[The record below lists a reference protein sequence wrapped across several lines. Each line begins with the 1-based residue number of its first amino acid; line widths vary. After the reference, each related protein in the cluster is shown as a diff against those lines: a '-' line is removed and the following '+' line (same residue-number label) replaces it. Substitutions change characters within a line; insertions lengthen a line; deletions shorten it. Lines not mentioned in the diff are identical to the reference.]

1 MVYYSNSESETW
13 AIGKLISEK
22 IKPGDKI
29 LLDGDI
35 GAGKSVLAR
44 GIAGGLGVTEAMPSP
59 TFTLVNEYDAKY
71 KIYHFDFYRLNDPY
85 ELYEIGFEEYVYSP
99 GVSLI
104 EWYSKGGEL
113 IPNESILVSIKIDSG
128 NKRKIEINW
137 TR

>member
-22 IKPGDKI
+22 IKQGDKI

-44 GIAGGLGVTEAMPSP
+44 GIAAGLGVTEPMPSP

-85 ELYEIGFEEYVYSP
+85 ELYEIGFEDYVYSE

-113 IPNESILVSIKIDSG
+113 IPNESILVSIKIESG

>member
-44 GIAGGLGVTEAMPSP
+44 GIAGGLGVTEPMPSP

-85 ELYEIGFEEYVYSP
+85 ELYEIGFEEYVYSQ

-113 IPNESILVSIKIDSG
+113 IPNESILVSITIESG

>member
-29 LLDGDI
+29 LLDGEI

-44 GIAGGLGVTEAMPSP
+44 GIAGGLGVAEPMPSP

-71 KIYHFDFYRLNDPY
+71 KIYHFDFYRLKDPY
-85 ELYEIGFEEYVYSP
+85 ELYEIGFEDYVYSQ

-104 EWYSKGGEL
+104 EWYSKGGDL
-113 IPNESILVSIKIDSG
+113 IPNESILISIKIESD

>member
-1 MVYYSNSESETW
+1 M
-13 AIGKLISEK
+13 
-22 IKPGDKI
+22 
-29 LLDGDI
+29 LDGDI

-44 GIAGGLGVTEAMPSP
+44 GIAAGLGVTEPMPSP

-85 ELYEIGFEEYVYSP
+85 ELYEIGFEDYVYSE

-113 IPNESILVSIKIDSG
+113 IPNESILVSIKIESG